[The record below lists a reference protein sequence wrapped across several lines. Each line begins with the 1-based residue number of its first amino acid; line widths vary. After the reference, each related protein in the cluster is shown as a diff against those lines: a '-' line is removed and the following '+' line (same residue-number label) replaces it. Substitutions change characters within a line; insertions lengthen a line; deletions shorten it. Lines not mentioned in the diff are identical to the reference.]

1 MSEEWSAVTKSAVAE
16 NILNLTRLDD
26 SRRDPGE
33 CARHP
38 VLWLALASLCV
49 LDRDHVEGLT
59 SSNGEWN
66 GGGANAATSASA
78 DPPPAARPT
87 CDNHD
92 DGETLA
98 IIVCDSCGNLC
109 GDCDRFLHL
118 HRRTKDHQRQVQTED
133 LCLIRPPFGEILKT
147 SDKRLEEIQSVNREI
162 FSPFCS
168 KNK

>member
-1 MSEEWSAVTKSAVAE
+1 MTKSAVAE

-33 CARHP
+33 CVRHP

-59 SSNGEWN
+59 SNGEWN
-66 GGGANAATSASA
+66 GGGGGNATSDS
-78 DPPPAARPT
+78 PPRPT

-118 HRRTKDHQRQVQTED
+118 HRRTKDHQRQVMIPFIACPNRNLICKIPYQT
-133 LCLIRPPFGEILKT
+133 FG
-147 SDKRLEEIQSVNREI
+147 
-162 FSPFCS
+162 
-168 KNK
+168 

>member
-66 GGGANAATSASA
+66 GGGGANAATSAS
-78 DPPPAARPT
+78 DPPPARPT

-133 LCLIRPPFGEILKT
+133 LCLIRPPFGEIL
-147 SDKRLEEIQSVNREI
+147 
-162 FSPFCS
+162 
-168 KNK
+168 

>member
-1 MSEEWSAVTKSAVAE
+1 MTKSAVAE

-33 CARHP
+33 CVRHP

-49 LDRDHVEGLT
+49 LDKDHVEGL
-59 SSNGEWN
+59 SSGEWN
-66 GGGANAATSASA
+66 GANASDS
-78 DPPPAARPT
+78 PPRPT

-92 DGETLA
+92 DGETVA

-118 HRRTKDHQRQVQTED
+118 HRRTKDHQRQVVPSA
-133 LCLIRPPFGEILKT
+133 LA
-147 SDKRLEEIQSVNREI
+147 
-162 FSPFCS
+162 
-168 KNK
+168 